1 MEERKREEGARARGG
16 EECACPRSAGVAA
29 AAPAAGGGGD
39 SGVSGGAG
47 TAKSAGGR
55 QGRAWGAASSLAP
68 RRQPGGAPAG
78 PRRAA
83 SPAPRPVRRAVA
95 GGGRLGEPAQEQEE
109 GEPRR
114 QGGKPR
120 RGEEVAGGGDSGER
134 CQIKEGSPPVWRH
147 HGR

>member
-1 MEERKREEGARARGG
+1 MPVRGAPGW
-16 EECACPRSAGVAA
+16 PLLLQLLAA
-29 AAPAAGGGGD
+29 AATRASAAGPGRPRARAAGRGARGAPPAAWLRAG
-39 SGVSGGAG
+39 SQAALLPAPGAPL
-47 TAKSAGGR
+47 ARPRAQYGGR
-55 QGRAWGAASSLAP
+55 WQA
-68 RRQPGGAPAG
+68 
-78 PRRAA
+78 
-83 SPAPRPVRRAVA
+83 A
-95 GGGRLGEPAQEQEE
+95 GGGRLGEPAQEQEA